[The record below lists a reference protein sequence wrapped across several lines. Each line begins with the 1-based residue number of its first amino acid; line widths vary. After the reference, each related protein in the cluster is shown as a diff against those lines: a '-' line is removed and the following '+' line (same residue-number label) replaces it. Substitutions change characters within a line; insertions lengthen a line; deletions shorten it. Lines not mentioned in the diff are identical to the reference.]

1 MNMNSK
7 TLKRVKLDWKTLA
20 VIDGNLTRRYVD
32 NEQLCTHRIDT
43 HKEGR
48 NSKDEE
54 DVKLFLEEEYKSS
67 MKVVSFQVANYIPS
81 ETFSQIG
88 LFLNLDFEKNNLIPG
103 VSGFLSELPD
113 EEHIAGFNDFSL
125 LTTTRNIKTTFLM
138 LGPVSFV
145 NSSCKPNAKYV
156 IDGHIVRCMAI
167 RDIKKGEEL
176 TVKYDINF
184 FGNFN
189 KDCLWK
195 YTSEHGDPLENRL
208 PSRKRKLFGGTV
220 NRKLVKTA
228 KNKENC
234 NKKGEP
240 VDLLYRFSK
249 GKILAK
255 GSVDTEDEEETTE
268 IISEISYDEL
278 FGSLQSSRASSV
290 SNFLRSYENSF
301 DFSPQHQIVDQPAM
315 CSTPL
320 RQPAVDLQ
328 VFEIVESNADDVNE
342 IGDEELGT
350 EFWSNELELF
360 DGSDF
365 STTEF
370 VDAFHSLAD
379 KHILSGIA
387 RKDFLK
393 LFSNVLPSPNN
404 VLSASP
410 LPICPSVACFKDNS
424 GDLLTISLHEQLK
437 LVISRNQRLIKQSWE
452 TGCLW
457 QTGNVVIGD
466 REILLNVNID
476 GVALFKSRNLSVW
489 PVWVEIFNLPP
500 KIRGS
505 FGNHVLLCLWRG
517 VGKPDWNFLLKKISI
532 EMELFL
538 QQKFF

>member
-1 MNMNSK
+1 M
-7 TLKRVKLDWKTLA
+7 
-20 VIDGNLTRRYVD
+20 
-32 NEQLCTHRIDT
+32 C
-43 HKEGR
+43 
-48 NSKDEE
+48 
-54 DVKLFLEEEYKSS
+54 
-67 MKVVSFQVANYIPS
+67 
-81 ETFSQIG
+81 
-88 LFLNLDFEKNNLIPG
+88 
-103 VSGFLSELPD
+103 
-113 EEHIAGFNDFSL
+113 
-125 LTTTRNIKTTFLM
+125 
-138 LGPVSFV
+138 
-145 NSSCKPNAKYV
+145 
-156 IDGHIVRCMAI
+156 
-167 RDIKKGEEL
+167 
-176 TVKYDINF
+176 
-184 FGNFN
+184 
-189 KDCLWK
+189 K

-220 NRKLVKTA
+220 NRKLVETA
-228 KNKENC
+228 EKKENC

-278 FGSLQSSRASSV
+278 YGSLQSSRASSV

-328 VFEIVESNADDVNE
+328 VFETVESNADDVNE

-350 EFWSNELELF
+350 EFLSNELELF

-410 LPICPSVACFKDNS
+410 LPICPSVACFEDIQA
-424 GDLLTISLHEQLK
+424 T
-437 LVISRNQRLIKQSWE
+437 SW
-452 TGCLW
+452 L
-457 QTGNVVIGD
+457 
-466 REILLNVNID
+466 
-476 GVALFKSRNLSVW
+476 
-489 PVWVEIFNLPP
+489 
-500 KIRGS
+500 
-505 FGNHVLLCLWRG
+505 
-517 VGKPDWNFLLKKISI
+517 
-532 EMELFL
+532 
-538 QQKFF
+538 